1 MSFGKSW
8 MHCQPNRMKM
18 KTTDLMCGDWVL
30 INGTPHRIQAIDSV
44 DEEISA
50 DDELYFVGE
59 DRCHSED
66 KIEGIP
72 ITKEIL
78 QENDW
83 GYVCETYF
91 HKYGIKSFPEI
102 RITAFIKN
110 IGKLHLEIINNYLH
124 IWFNYFLDYERMDAD
139 VIVPIKYIHD
149 MQHALRLCGLNE
161 LADDFQVQKDFH
173 RQ

>member
-1 MSFGKSW
+1 
-8 MHCQPNRMKM
+8 
-18 KTTDLMCGDWVL
+18 MCGDWVL

-72 ITKEIL
+72 LTKEIL

-83 GYVCETYF
+83 ECVCETYHHEF
-91 HKYGIKSFPEI
+91 GNKSFPEI
-102 RITAFIKN
+102 IITSFIKN
-110 IGKLHLEIINNYLH
+110 VDKLRLEIRDKHLH
-124 IWFNYFLDYERMDAD
+124 IWLHSDFLNYKWMDED

-161 LADDFQVQKDFH
+161 LADGFQIQKAVSCMECAS
-173 RQ
+173 RNES

>member
-1 MSFGKSW
+1 
-8 MHCQPNRMKM
+8 MKL
-18 KTTDLMCGDWVL
+18 TDLAILDWVL
-30 INGTPHRIQAIDSV
+30 INNIPHKIQAIDSI
-44 DEEISA
+44 DAEILA
-50 DDELYFVGE
+50 DDELYYVGE

-91 HKYGIKSFPEI
+91 HKSDIKSFPET

-110 IGKLHLEIINNYLH
+110 VDKLHLEIIDNYLH
-124 IWFNYFLDYERMDAD
+124 VWFNYFLNFRRMDAD

-161 LADDFQVQKDFH
+161 LADNFKI
-173 RQ
+173 

>member
-1 MSFGKSW
+1 
-8 MHCQPNRMKM
+8 MKL
-18 KTTDLMCGDWVL
+18 TDLAILDWVL
-30 INGTPHRIQAIDSV
+30 INNTPHKIQVIDSI
-44 DEEISA
+44 DAEILA
-50 DDELYFVGE
+50 DDELYYVGE

-72 ITKEIL
+72 LTKEIL

-91 HKYGIKSFPEI
+91 HKYCIKSFPEI

-110 IGKLHLEIINNYLH
+110 VGKLHLEIRDNYLH
-124 IWFNYFLDYERMDAD
+124 IWFNYFLNYERMDAD

-161 LADDFQVQKDFH
+161 LADDFQIQKDKSLNDKI
-173 RQ
+173 